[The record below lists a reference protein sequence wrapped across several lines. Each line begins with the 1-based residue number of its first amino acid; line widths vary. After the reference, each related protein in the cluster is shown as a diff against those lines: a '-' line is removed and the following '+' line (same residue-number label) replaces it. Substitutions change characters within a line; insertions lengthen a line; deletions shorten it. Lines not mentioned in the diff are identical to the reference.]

1 MTTKWSVTFVPAALL
16 LSVLA
21 WNAQAHDDD
30 DESAG
35 AFAPAVDTPIK
46 HAPRP
51 IIGALREPLDKL
63 PQIENFEIVGH
74 NVLPNPGD
82 TIARG
87 RNGPVGI
94 ADNCLYVGNRIGRRT
109 GTGPAFNTPAH
120 DPEVLIVD
128 ISNPRKPEVV
138 GAFTTPAGAT
148 SRELRTIPDLHTL
161 IIENFRDTDPS
172 SSAVNN
178 FQVYDTTDCRH
189 PVLTGSIGLGADTPH
204 EFFLWRDPARPTRFL
219 IFASVNNN
227 EPSLRVFEVLNPPR
241 GSLSATPVATFSLA
255 PAVPA
260 TEPVDPADFADDNF
274 VFTPKPTTQ
283 GNRLHSMSVSGDGKR
298 VYMANSDAGYFLLDS
313 SRLTAGLP
321 CTPNTVTV
329 DANSNKDPN
338 LCLRKINPDPQARID
353 HSPPFG
359 GIHHSIYPVEG
370 RPAPNTHLPEYAIG
384 SGERNGTTT
393 CPWTPGQILELSNEK
408 SPQIIAQYMVPENLA
423 ENCFVGGPGDP
434 VLLREFSTHQ
444 PLIFPN
450 LFFQSWYSAGLR
462 AWDISNPWLPM
473 EVGVFVLRPEK
484 QVVER
489 FRNSPDV
496 WTWPFPILHNGLVYM
511 CDENSGLYILKYKGA
526 RADELPRH
534 GTFLSNTNFC
544 GIPNGC

>member
-1 MTTKWSVTFVPAALL
+1 MTRGKKWRMTLIPAALL
-16 LSVLA
+16 LSVFA
-21 WNAQAHDDD
+21 WNAQADD
-30 DESAG
+30 DEDDEG
-35 AFAPAVDTPIK
+35 TRAFAPAVDTPIK

-63 PQIENFEIVGH
+63 PQIEHFEIIGH

-87 RNGPVGI
+87 RNGPIGI

-138 GAFTTPAGAT
+138 GAFTTPPGAT

-161 IIENFRDTDPS
+161 IIENFRDTAPA
-172 SSAVNN
+172 SSAVDN
-178 FQVYDTTDCRH
+178 FQIYDITDCRN
-189 PVLTGSIGLGADTPH
+189 PVLTGTIGLGADTPH
-204 EFFLWRDPARPTRFL
+204 EFFLWRDPANPKRFL
-219 IFASVNNN
+219 IFASVNNR
-227 EPSLRVFEVLNPPR
+227 EPSLRVFEVVNPPR
-241 GSLSATPVATFSLA
+241 GSLSSTPVATFSLA

-283 GNRLHSMSVSGDGKR
+283 GNRLHSMSVSRDGKR

-370 RPAPNTHLPEYAIG
+370 RPAPNTHLPEFAIA

-462 AWDISNPWLPM
+462 AWDISNPWLPL

-496 WTWPFPILHNGLVYM
+496 WTWPFPILHNRLVYM

-526 RADELPRH
+526 RADELPRQ
-534 GTFLSNTNFC
+534 GTFLSNMNF
-544 GIPNGC
+544 